1 MKPGERSA
9 EREQVKAEGRESRQR
24 IRNKDDKDRRAKGAA
39 EVERHRFMNT
49 YIPWHVF

>member
-39 EVERHRFMNT
+39 VAKKN
-49 YIPWHVF
+49 